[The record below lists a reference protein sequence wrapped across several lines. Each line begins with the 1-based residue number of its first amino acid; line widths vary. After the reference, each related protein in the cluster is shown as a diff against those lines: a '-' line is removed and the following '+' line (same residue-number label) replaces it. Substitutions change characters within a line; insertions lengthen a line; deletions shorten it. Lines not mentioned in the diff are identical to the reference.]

1 MKTLTYL
8 ASLVFLF
15 TSCNCQKATTH
26 SIDSGSDSTGTV
38 DTNSSLVNTNQ
49 IQEEIPTI
57 EYGASAR
64 NMSLAVKVE
73 NKMLYVSKQR
83 DFKDYETKIS
93 LTDKDWNEIVVLTK
107 KIDLNKVKDWKWP
120 TEMRY
125 YDGAPHAN
133 ITFFSKGVAYPAAG
147 FDHGHPPTEGALLIN
162 KLLNLV
168 PKE

>member
-8 ASLVFLF
+8 ASFVFLF
-15 TSCNCQKATTH
+15 TSCNCQKV
-26 SIDSGSDSTGTV
+26 SSDSDNTKLVETTQNGTK
-38 DTNSSLVNTNQ
+38 SNQ
-49 IQEEIPTI
+49 VQEEIPTI
-57 EYGASAR
+57 EYEANAR

-107 KIDLNKVKDWKWP
+107 KIDLNSVKDWKWP

-147 FDHGHPPTEGALLIN
+147 FDHGHPPTEGEALIN
-162 KLLNLV
+162 KLLSLV

>member
-15 TSCNCQKATTH
+15 TSCNCQKA
-26 SIDSGSDSTGTV
+26 S
-38 DTNSSLVNTNQ
+38 TNSETTKLVDNTQTISNLNQ

-57 EYGASAR
+57 EYGANAR
-64 NMSLAVKVE
+64 NMSLAVKVQ

-83 DFKDYETKIS
+83 DFKDYETKITLS
-93 LTDKDWNEIVVLTK
+93 DKDWNDIVVLTK
-107 KIDLNKVKDWKWP
+107 KIDLTKVKDWKWP
-120 TEMRY
+120 TEIRY

-133 ITFFSKGVAYPAAG
+133 VTFFSKGVAYPAAG
-147 FDHGHPPTEGALLIN
+147 FDHGHPPAEGEALIN
-162 KLLNLV
+162 KILSLV